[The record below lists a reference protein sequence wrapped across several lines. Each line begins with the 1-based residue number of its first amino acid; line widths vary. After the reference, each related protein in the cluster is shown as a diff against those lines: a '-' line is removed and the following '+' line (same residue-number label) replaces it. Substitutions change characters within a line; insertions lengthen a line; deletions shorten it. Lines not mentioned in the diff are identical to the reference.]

1 MFDNGLFLLQI
12 AVIVGFSH
20 LVASLFGRI
29 GQPRVVGEMAAGIA
43 LGPTIFG
50 LIAPGTYQ
58 ALFPAASL
66 GFLNALSQVGL
77 AIFIFLIGV
86 RVDFSDIR
94 RQSGVAIVTSNIS
107 VLLPLLMGFLLAR
120 YLFPRYGTGSPLEFS
135 LFIGT
140 AMSVTAFPVLAR
152 ILMERNLL
160 GTRLGSVAIACA
172 AVDDITA
179 WILLA
184 LIVALSKHDP
194 NARPLWLMLLWIA
207 IYICC
212 MLILGRRLEAWSR
225 RLDERNLSLNS
236 MLVFIVLA
244 LVSGAVGEQLGIHA
258 LVGAFI
264 AGLITPRKFRQQ
276 LIDKLETVTLLVL
289 IPLFFALTGIRTSL
303 LLPGGARTWLDFLL
317 ILLIAVSSKLGG
329 TMIGARMKGMSW
341 EDACQLG
348 LMMNTRGLV
357 ELIVLNV
364 GLDIGIL
371 SSTLF
376 SMMVCMALVTT
387 CMTTPMMDWVS
398 SLNARFTST
407 ASRERRIP

>member
-20 LVASLFGRI
+20 LVAAVFHKC

-43 LGPTIFG
+43 LGPTLFG
-50 LIAPGTYQ
+50 WIAPSAYQ
-58 ALFPAASL
+58 SLFPAASL
-66 GFLNALSQVGL
+66 GFLNALSQAGL
-77 AIFIFLIGV
+77 AIFIFLVGV
-86 RVDFSDIR
+86 RLDFKELR
-94 RQSGVAIVTSNIS
+94 RQSGIAIVTSNVS
-107 VLLPLLMGFLLAR
+107 VIVPLLMGIASAI
-120 YLFPRYGTGSPLEFS
+120 YLFPRYGNGDLAPFA

-184 LIVALSKHDP
+184 AIIALTKHDP
-194 NARPLWLMLLWIA
+194 NARPLWLMIVYLAVYIGVMLLLGRFLDAWSKRVDERRLPLDT
-207 IYICC
+207 
-212 MLILGRRLEAWSR
+212 MLIF
-225 RLDERNLSLNS
+225 
-236 MLVFIVLA
+236 VVLA
-244 LVSGAVGEQLGIHA
+244 LVSGAVGEWIGIHA

-264 AGLITPRKFRQQ
+264 AGLVTPRKFRQQ
-276 LIDKLETVTLLVL
+276 LIEKLEAVTLLLLV
-289 IPLFFALTGIRTSL
+289 PVFFALTGIRTNL
-303 LLPGGARTWLDFLL
+303 IFKAGASAYLDLLL
-317 ILLIAVSSKLGG
+317 ILGVAIVSKWGG
-329 TMIGARMKGMSW
+329 TMIGARAKGMGW
-341 EDACQLG
+341 REACQLG

-371 SSTLF
+371 SPALF
-376 SMMVCMALVTT
+376 SMMVCMALLTT
-387 CMTTPMMDWVS
+387 CMATPLMDWVGREK
-398 SLNARFTST
+398 LNSAQR
-407 ASRERRIP
+407 